1 MRLPPGARESD
12 RDAHETQDKQIMHL
26 AEENARLLT
35 VARDA
40 LDQQRA
46 SSEVLQVISSSSADT
61 KPVFDKILESCQR
74 LFEGRYVWIN
84 LVGEDGA
91 VHLAAYKGAD
101 RDAFQ
106 SIYPLP
112 LTRDSGSGT
121 AILERRVAHYPD
133 IEHGA
138 EVPMHTRRGCRPIG
152 VKSVLIAPLLW
163 QDRGIGAVFVG
174 RPTVGEFSEQDI
186 RLLKTFADQAVIAIR
201 NAHLFQELENKNQ
214 QLEAK
219 NTQLQAEIEAHQ
231 RARAMV
237 HYLEDEIRAGHNF
250 HEIVGRS
257 PCLRLLLDQVALVG
271 PTDSTVLILGET
283 GTGKELVARAIHDRS
298 RRRDGPLVKVN
309 CAALPRELVESEL
322 FGHEKGAFTGATQQ
336 RRGRFELADGGS
348 LFLDEIGELSLE
360 AQAKLLRVLQEK
372 EFERVGGTRTLRS
385 DARLIAA
392 TNRDLHARVSAGEF
406 RSDLFYRLN
415 VFPLVVPALRERR
428 PDIPAL
434 VTRFLEKSSRK
445 LGKAF
450 EGVAPEF
457 IQRAMTY
464 DWPGNVRE
472 LENVI
477 ERAAILSRGPL
488 LEPLGW
494 SVPPDHADSLP
505 GAAAHG
511 ATSSNKTLL
520 DMEREHIERALEQSR
535 WVVEGSHGAARA
547 LGVKPSTLRAR
558 MRKLGI
564 RKWR

>member
-1 MRLPPGARESD
+1 MRSPPGTRESD
-12 RDAHETQDKQIMHL
+12 CDPHEAQDEQATRL

-35 VARDA
+35 AAREA
-40 LDQQRA
+40 LDQQKA
-46 SSEVLQVISSSSADT
+46 SSEVLQVISSSAADT
-61 KPVFDKILESCQR
+61 KPVFDKILESCER
-74 LFEGRYVWIN
+74 LFEGRHVWIN
-84 LVGEDGA
+84 LVGEDRA

-112 LTRDSGSGT
+112 LSRDSGSGT

-138 EVPMHTRRGCRPIG
+138 DVPMHTRRGCRPIG
-152 VKSVLIAPLLW
+152 VRSVLIAPLLSE
-163 QDRGIGAVFVG
+163 DRGVGAIFVG
-174 RPTVGEFSEQDI
+174 RATVGEFSEQEI
-186 RLLKTFADQAVIAIR
+186 RLLKSFADQAVIAIR
-201 NAHLFQELENKNQ
+201 NADLFQELENKNR
-214 QLEAK
+214 QLADK
-219 NTQLQAEIEAHQ
+219 NAQLQAEIEANQ
-231 RARAMV
+231 RARAIV
-237 HYLEDEIRAGHNF
+237 HYLEDEIRAGHNL

-257 PCLRLLLDQVALVG
+257 ACFRLLLDQVALVA

-283 GTGKELVARAIHDRS
+283 GTGKELIARAIHDQS
-298 RRRDGPLVKVN
+298 TRRDGPLVKVN

-336 RRGRFELADGGS
+336 RRGRFELADGGT

-392 TNRDLHARVSAGEF
+392 TNRDLHARVRNGEF

-415 VFPLVVPALRERR
+415 VFPVVVPPLRERR
-428 PDIPAL
+428 SDIPPLIA
-434 VTRFLEKSSRK
+434 RFLEKSSRN
-445 LGKAF
+445 LGKVFDGISA
-450 EGVAPEF
+450 EF
-457 IQRAMTY
+457 RERAMTY
-464 DWPGNVRE
+464 EWPGNVRE

-494 SVPPDHADSLP
+494 SLTREHDELLA
-505 GAAAHG
+505 GAAMQASD
-511 ATSSNKTLL
+511 ASLKTLL
-520 DMEREHIERALEQSR
+520 DLEREHIQRALEQTR

-547 LGVKPSTLRAR
+547 LGVNPSTLRGR

>member
-1 MRLPPGARESD
+1 MRLPPGVRKSE
-12 RDAHETQDKQIMHL
+12 RDPHEAQDKQATRL
-26 AEENARLLT
+26 AEENVRLLT
-35 VARDA
+35 VAREA
-40 LDQQRA
+40 LDQQKA
-46 SSEVLQVISSSSADT
+46 SSEVLQLISTSAADT

-74 LFEGRYVWIN
+74 LFEGRHVWIN
-84 LVGEDGA
+84 LVGDDGA

-112 LTRDSGSGT
+112 LSRDSGSGT

-133 IEHGA
+133 IEQGTD
-138 EVPMHTRRGCRPIG
+138 VPMHTRRGCRPIG

-163 QDRGIGAVFVG
+163 EDRGIGAVFVG
-174 RPTVGEFSEQDI
+174 RATVGEFSEQEI

-201 NAHLFQELENKNQ
+201 NARLFQELENKNQ

-219 NTQLQAEIEAHQ
+219 NAQLHAEIEAHQ
-231 RARAMV
+231 RARAIV
-237 HYLEDEIRAGHNF
+237 HYLEDEIRAGHDF
-250 HEIVGRS
+250 REIVGRS
-257 PCLRLLLDQVALVG
+257 PCFRALLDQVALVA
-271 PTDSTVLILGET
+271 PTDSTVLILGQT
-283 GTGKELVARAIHDRS
+283 GTGKELIARAIHDRS
-298 RRRDGPLVKVN
+298 ARRDGPLVKVN
-309 CAALPRELVESEL
+309 CAALPRELVDSEL

-336 RRGRFELADGGS
+336 RRGRFELADGGT

-372 EFERVGGTRTLRS
+372 EFERVGGTRTLRT

-392 TNRDLHARVSAGEF
+392 TNRDLEARVERGEF

-415 VFPLVVPALRERR
+415 VFPVVVPPLRERR
-428 PDIPAL
+428 PDIPTLIA
-434 VTRFLEKSSRK
+434 RFLEKSSRK

-457 IQRAMTY
+457 IERAMAY
-464 DWPGNVRE
+464 EWPGNVRE

-494 SVPPDHADSLP
+494 SLARDHAESP
-505 GAAAHG
+505 VGAAAQ
-511 ATSSNKTLL
+511 AAPSTKTLL
-520 DMEREHIERALEQSR
+520 DMEREHIQHALEQSR
-535 WVVEGSHGAARA
+535 WVVEGSHGAART
-547 LGVKPSTLRAR
+547 LGVKPSTLRGR

>member
-1 MRLPPGARESD
+1 MSD
-12 RDAHETQDKQIMHL
+12 RDLHQTRDRQATRQ

-35 VARDA
+35 VAREA
-40 LDQQRA
+40 LDQQKA
-46 SSEVLQVISSSSADT
+46 SAEVLQVISSSAADT

-74 LFEGRYVWIN
+74 LFEGRHVWIN

-112 LTRDSGSGT
+112 LSRDSGSGT

-138 EVPMHTRRGCRPIG
+138 GVPMHTRRGCRPIG

-163 QDRGIGAVFVG
+163 ENRGVGAVFVG
-174 RPTVGEFSEQDI
+174 RGSVGEFSEQET

-201 NAHLFQELENKNQ
+201 NAHLFQELEDKNQ
-214 QLEAK
+214 QLQAK
-219 NTQLQAEIEAHQ
+219 NAQLHAEIEAHQ
-231 RARAMV
+231 RARAIV
-237 HYLEDEIRAGHNF
+237 HYLEDEIRAGHDF
-250 HEIVGRS
+250 HDIVGRA
-257 PCLRLLLDQVALVG
+257 PCFRLLLDQVALVG

-283 GTGKELVARAIHDRS
+283 GTGKELIARAIHDRS
-298 RRRDGPLVKVN
+298 GRRGGPLVRVN

-336 RRGRFELADGGS
+336 RRGRFELADGGT

-392 TNRDLHARVSAGEF
+392 TNRDLHARVSGGEF

-415 VFPLVVPALRERR
+415 VFPLVVPPLRER
-428 PDIPAL
+428 PGDIPAL
-434 VTRFLEKSSRK
+434 IVRFLDKSSRK

-457 IQRAMTY
+457 IERALAY
-464 DWPGNVRE
+464 PWPGNVRE

-488 LEPLGW
+488 LEPFGW
-494 SVPPDHADSLP
+494 SAAPEHSVSLLDT
-505 GAAAHG
+505 AAQ
-511 ATSSNKTLL
+511 ATSSIKTLL
-520 DMEREHIERALEQSR
+520 DMEREHIQHALELSR
-535 WVVEGSHGAARA
+535 WVIEGTHGAARA
-547 LGVKPSTLRAR
+547 LGVKPSTLRGR

>member
-1 MRLPPGARESD
+1 MRLPLSASESD
-12 RDAHETQDKQIMHL
+12 GDPHEAQDAQAARL

-35 VARDA
+35 VASEA
-40 LDQQRA
+40 VDQQKA
-46 SSEVLQVISSSSADT
+46 SSEVLQVISSSAADT

-74 LFEGRYVWIN
+74 LFEGRHVWIN

-112 LTRDSGSGT
+112 LSRDSGSGT

-133 IEHGA
+133 IEHGVD
-138 EVPMHTRRGCRPIG
+138 VPMHTRRGCRPIG
-152 VKSVLIAPLLW
+152 VKSVLIAPFLW
-163 QDRGIGAVFVG
+163 KDRGIGAVFVG
-174 RPTVGEFSEQDI
+174 RATVGEFSEQEI

-219 NTQLQAEIEAHQ
+219 NAQLHAEIEAHQ
-231 RARAMV
+231 RARAIV
-237 HYLEDEIRAGHNF
+237 HYLEDEIRAGQNL

-257 PCLRLLLDQVALVG
+257 SCFRLLLEQVALVG

-283 GTGKELVARAIHDRS
+283 GTGKELIARAIHDQS
-298 RRRDGPLVKVN
+298 TRRDGPLVKVN

-336 RRGRFELADGGS
+336 RRGRFELADGGT

-392 TNRDLHARVSAGEF
+392 TNRDLHARVNGGEF

-415 VFPLVVPALRERR
+415 VFPLVVPPLRDRR

-434 VTRFLEKSSRK
+434 VARFLEKSSRK

-450 EGVAPEF
+450 EGVSPEF
-457 IQRAMTY
+457 IERAMAY
-464 DWPGNVRE
+464 QWPGNVRE

-494 SVPPDHADSLP
+494 SLAREHAESVT
-505 GAAAHG
+505 GASVEAADR
-511 ATSSNKTLL
+511 SIKTLL
-520 DMEREHIERALEQSR
+520 DMEREHIQRALEQSR
-535 WVVEGSHGAARA
+535 WVVEGDHGAARA
-547 LGVKPSTLRAR
+547 LGVKPSTLRGR

-564 RKWR
+564 GKWH

>member
-1 MRLPPGARESD
+1 MRLPLGAPESD
-12 RDAHETQDKQIMHL
+12 GDPHEAQETQAARL

-35 VARDA
+35 VASEA
-40 LDQQRA
+40 VDQQKA
-46 SSEVLQVISSSSADT
+46 SSEVLQVISSSAADT

-74 LFEGRYVWIN
+74 LFEGRHVWIN

-112 LTRDSGSGT
+112 LSRDSGSGT

-133 IEHGA
+133 IEHGVD
-138 EVPMHTRRGCRPIG
+138 VPMHTRRGCRPIG
-152 VKSVLIAPLLW
+152 VKSVLIAPFLW
-163 QDRGIGAVFVG
+163 KDRGIGAVFVG
-174 RPTVGEFSEQDI
+174 RATVGEFSEQEI

-219 NTQLQAEIEAHQ
+219 NAQLHAEIEAHQ
-231 RARAMV
+231 RARAIV
-237 HYLEDEIRAGHNF
+237 HYLEDEIRAEQNL

-257 PCLRLLLDQVALVG
+257 SCFRLLLEQVALVG

-283 GTGKELVARAIHDRS
+283 GTGKELIARAIHDQS
-298 RRRDGPLVKVN
+298 TRRDGPLVKVN

-336 RRGRFELADGGS
+336 RRGRFELADGGT

-392 TNRDLHARVSAGEF
+392 TNRDLHARVSGGEF

-415 VFPLVVPALRERR
+415 VFPLVVPPLRERR

-434 VTRFLEKSSRK
+434 VARFLEKSSRK

-450 EGVAPEF
+450 EGVSPEF
-457 IQRAMTY
+457 IERAMAY
-464 DWPGNVRE
+464 HWPGNVRE

-494 SVPPDHADSLP
+494 SLAREHAESVT
-505 GAAAHG
+505 GATAEAAAR
-511 ATSSNKTLL
+511 SIKTLL
-520 DMEREHIERALEQSR
+520 DMEREHIQRALEQSR
-535 WVVEGSHGAARA
+535 WVVEGDHGAARA
-547 LGVKPSTLRAR
+547 LGIKPSTLRGR

-564 RKWR
+564 GKWH

>member
-1 MRLPPGARESD
+1 MRESD
-12 RDAHETQDKQIMHL
+12 RDPHETQDKQAARL
-26 AEENARLLT
+26 AGENARLLT
-35 VARDA
+35 LAREA
-40 LDQQRA
+40 LDQQKA
-46 SSEVLQVISSSSADT
+46 SSEVLQVISSSAADT

-74 LFEGRYVWIN
+74 LFEGRHVWIN

-112 LTRDSGSGT
+112 LSNDSGSGT

-138 EVPMHTRRGCRPIG
+138 DVPMHTRRGCRPIG

-163 QDRGIGAVFVG
+163 EDRGVGAVFVG
-174 RPTVGEFSEQDI
+174 RATVGEFSEQEI
-186 RLLKTFADQAVIAIR
+186 RLLKIFADQAVIAIR
-201 NAHLFQELENKNQ
+201 NAHLFKELENKNQ
-214 QLEAK
+214 QMAAK
-219 NTQLQAEIEAHQ
+219 NAQLQAEIEAHQ
-231 RARAMV
+231 HARAIV

-250 HEIVGRS
+250 HDIVGRS
-257 PCLRLLLDQVALVG
+257 PCFRLLLDQVALVA
-271 PTDSTVLILGET
+271 PTDSTVLVLGET
-283 GTGKELVARAIHDRS
+283 GTGKELIARAIHDRS
-298 RRRDGPLVKVN
+298 TRRNGPLVKMN

-336 RRGRFELADGGS
+336 RRGRFELADGGT

-392 TNRDLHARVSAGEF
+392 TNRDLHARVSRGEF

-415 VFPLVVPALRERR
+415 VFPLVVPPLRERR

-434 VTRFLEKSSRK
+434 VARFLEKSSRK

-457 IQRAMTY
+457 IERAMAY
-464 DWPGNVRE
+464 HWPGNVRE

-494 SVPPDHADSLP
+494 SLAREHDESL
-505 GAAAHG
+505 AG
-511 ATSSNKTLL
+511 ATPQAASSIKTLL
-520 DMEREHIERALEQSR
+520 DMEREHIQRALEQSR

-547 LGVKPSTLRAR
+547 LGIKPSTLRGR

-564 RKWR
+564 QKWR